1 MKPQPIQFS
10 TPSDEREE
18 LARADIYGLLAQ
30 LFVAAPDADFHA
42 QLRVAPTEA
51 PTPGGLLEPAWGEL
65 VAAARRVPPDAVAAE
80 YDALFQG
87 VGRPEVFLYG
97 SFHLAGALND
107 RPLVELREDLRALG
121 LERAD
126 GISETEDHIAS
137 LCEVMRFLIAGD
149 DPEICN
155 LEQQRR
161 FFRIHLQ
168 TWIEGLCAA
177 IDAHPRADFYRAVAG
192 FTGAFIG
199 VETQGFDLIE

>member
-1 MKPQPIQFS
+1 MKPQPIQFA
-10 TPSDEREE
+10 TPADEREE
-18 LARADIYGLLAQ
+18 LARAEIYGLLAQ
-30 LFVAAPDADFHA
+30 LFVAPPDAAFHA

-51 PTPGGLLEPAWGEL
+51 PTPGGFLEPAWGEV

-80 YDALFQG
+80 YDALFLG
-87 VGRPEVFLYG
+87 VGRAEIFLYG
-97 SFHLAGALND
+97 SYHLAGALND
-107 RPLVELREDLRALG
+107 RPLVELRADLRTLG

-126 GISETEDHIAS
+126 GVSETEDHIAS
-137 LCEVMRFLIAGD
+137 VCEVMRFLIAGD

-168 TWIEGLCAA
+168 TWAEALCSAIE
-177 IDAHPRADFYRAVAG
+177 AHPSADFYRAVAG
-192 FTGAFIG
+192 FLRAFVE